1 MDMIQNS
8 ALDNPDKYVETTLS
22 TITACIDAVLT
33 EEEQISL
40 KDETKES
47 IENFINS
54 LTTQQFEKVMK
65 YINSIPTMKYT
76 SKFECES
83 CHVDNNFT
91 LEGMQDFFS

>member
-1 MDMIQNS
+1 
-8 ALDNPDKYVETTLS
+8 
-22 TITACIDAVLT
+22 
-33 EEEQISL
+33 
-40 KDETKES
+40 
-47 IENFINS
+47 

-83 CHVDNNFT
+83 CHADNNFT